1 MPLFPQRVDTPEAQL
16 LDQLLLRNSM
26 EFLLQPMPAQ
36 LWEQDPDDLLYMD
49 YFRHRVKV
57 VLPYFEVF
65 PLMTDQIMC
74 RATYDRGLQHTVL
87 SVSHLIADARLHRSL
102 VPAFQHQTQAL
113 SLLQKALS
121 TTDIT
126 EALTISVAMLAWLN
140 MARSNR
146 PTLNQHLEGLYLIFQ
161 ELFNRNQPM
170 SPLMKQVWRFSLR
183 LDLLA
188 TVLFFPR
195 VPLFRPVLP
204 DEERLN
210 RDWVRASTSVDLTEW
225 TLASFALDNL
235 MHRASHLAMEVY
247 ELRKLSTLDQD
258 YSSQIQE
265 WIQPLLQEHDAW
277 LRRPIVQQGLAIEEQ
292 INFVKVE
299 DEHLLCPTFLD
310 YPPVR
315 IHDKFYA
322 NMLNSWRAI
331 YIFIDLIAKTQVG
344 PVDGIN
350 SKRFKF
356 AVDIC
361 RTYAALGRDDM
372 FPLGKVV
379 SVFFAGVAFGG
390 VRCNPEHVGWLDDT
404 MLVVLQ
410 EYLPL
415 NRNAVVFFTLFSY
428 APRADK

>member
-1 MPLFPQRVDTPEAQL
+1 
-16 LDQLLLRNSM
+16 M
-26 EFLLQPMPAQ
+26 E
-36 LWEQDPDDLLYMD
+36 
-49 YFRHRVKV
+49 YFRRRVKL

-65 PLMTDQIMC
+65 PLMTDEIMC

-161 ELFNRNQPM
+161 ELFSRNRPF

-183 LDLLA
+183 LDLIA

-195 VPLFRPVLP
+195 VPLFPPIGP
-204 DEERLN
+204 DEEQIN
-210 RDWVRASTSVDLTEW
+210 RVWVRESTSADLTEW

-247 ELRKLSTLDQD
+247 ESRRQKDSQVSST
-258 YSSQIQE
+258 QIEE
-265 WIQPLLQEHDAW
+265 WIQLLLEEHKTW
-277 LRRPIVQQGLAIEEQ
+277 LLRPIVQQGIAGEQ
-292 INFVKVE
+292 LLNTVKVE
-299 DEHLLCPTFLD
+299 DDISTSAFLD
-310 YPPVR
+310 YPPLQIR
-315 IHDKFYA
+315 DNFYA
-322 NMLNSWRAI
+322 NMMNSWKAI
-331 YIFIDLIAKTQVG
+331 YIFIDLIAKPNVG
-344 PVDGIN
+344 PVDGTT
-350 SKRFKF
+350 SKRFEY

-361 RTYAALGRDDM
+361 RTYAALPRDEM
-372 FPLGKVV
+372 FPLGKTVC
-379 SVFFAGVAFGG
+379 VFFAGVAFGG
-390 VRCNPEHVGWLDDT
+390 SRLNPEPVKWLDDT
-404 MLVVLQ
+404 MVTFLQ

-415 NRNAVVFFTLFSY
+415 NGAAVVRVPSSVTNGEMEYRNVWETDGDYWEAMEKLNAKLLLDSMI
-428 APRADK
+428 

>member
-1 MPLFPQRVDTPEAQL
+1 METPEAEL
-16 LDQLLLRNSM
+16 LDQLERNSTDI
-26 EFLLQPMPAQ
+26 FLHSLPLQT
-36 LWEQDPDDLLYMD
+36 WEHDSQDSLYMD
-49 YFRHRVKV
+49 YFRRRVKL

-65 PLMTDQIMC
+65 PLMTDEIMC

-161 ELFNRNQPM
+161 ELFSRNRPF
-170 SPLMKQVWRFSLR
+170 SSLMKQVWRFSLR

-195 VPLFRPVLP
+195 VPLFPPVGP
-204 DEERLN
+204 DEERFN
-210 RDWVRASTSVDLTEW
+210 REWVRESTSADLTEW

-247 ELRKLSTLDQD
+247 ESRSQKEPGQVPST
-258 YSSQIQE
+258 QIEE
-265 WIQPLLQEHDAW
+265 WIQLLLEEHNAW
-277 LRRPIVQQGLAIEEQ
+277 LLRPIVQQGMVGERLLNA
-292 INFVKVE
+292 VKVE
-299 DEHLLCPTFLD
+299 DEATTSSFLD
-310 YPPVR
+310 YPPLQ
-315 IHDKFYA
+315 IQDNFYA
-322 NMLNSWRAI
+322 NMMNSWRAI
-331 YIFIDLIAKTQVG
+331 YIFIDLIAKPQVG
-344 PVDGIN
+344 PVDGTS
-350 SKRFKF
+350 SKRYEY

-361 RTYAALGRDDM
+361 RTYAALPRDEL
-372 FPLGKVV
+372 FPLGKII

-390 VRCNPEHVGWLDDT
+390 SRLSPEHVKWLDDT
-404 MLVVLQ
+404 MLIFLQ
-410 EYLPL
+410 EHLPL
-415 NRNAVVFFTLFSY
+415 NAAAVVVSFPS
-428 APRADK
+428 